1 MDEAREEY
9 IMETK
14 LLPAEPLSWRDG
26 AIPALALGLAWL
38 FWACFDFARVLDFG
52 LPHLGVTALVCA
64 HFAAVFIVLG
74 RRARLSPGAVV
85 CMAAAL
91 LPALA
96 CALWDEPIF
105 TALNCL
111 VILLAAAMA
120 TFALAGRTDCGR
132 PRAIFDTATLS
143 ILALCSRLGRPFR
156 ALGQL
161 GKRADRK
168 KLGYAAASVLL
179 ALPVAAVVL
188 WLLTSA
194 DAVFSG
200 LFARLRPDFPASRI
214 LRPLRILATALF
226 LASALWFIREEPAP
240 KAAEKPHGPRRA
252 VLFLGMTA
260 ALDIV
265 YIIFCYIQIKYLFG
279 GAVEA
284 SMAGGWAEYAR
295 SGFFQLVAVTAINL
309 TLCLAGTDAGRF
321 ASHGGKLLREL
332 YALLLALTAVI
343 LASAF
348 RRMCLYID
356 AYGLSVLRLLTLWA
370 MAVIAFGI
378 LMAGWKLC
386 RPGASFFRAAGVFAL
401 GLWCVMALAGPGRL
415 IADYNA
421 DRYLSGKLA
430 EVDTDYLRGLGTD
443 ALPALRALGEEPDPP
458 AMDRPWAQ
466 MSASYQRA
474 AK

>member
-1 MDEAREEY
+1 MDEAKQEY

-14 LLPAEPLSWRDG
+14 LTPAGPLTWRDG
-26 AIPALALGLAWL
+26 AIPALAICLAWL
-38 FWACFDFARVLDFG
+38 FWANFDPLRMLDFG
-52 LPHLGVTALVCA
+52 LPHLGVAALVCA
-64 HFAAVFIVLG
+64 HFAAVFLTLG
-74 RRARLSPGAVV
+74 RRTRLSPGAAA
-85 CMAAAL
+85 CMTAAL
-91 LPALA
+91 LSALA
-96 CALWDEPIF
+96 CAMWDEPIF
-105 TALNCL
+105 TMLNCL

-120 TFALAGRTDCGR
+120 TFALAGRADCGR
-132 PRAIFDTATLS
+132 PGAIFDTVTLS
-143 ILALCSRLGRPFR
+143 IQALCTRLGRPFR

-188 WLLTSA
+188 WLLSSA
-194 DAVFSG
+194 DAVFSD
-200 LFARLRPDFPASRI
+200 LFARLRPDFPIGRYF
-214 LRPLRILATALF
+214 RPLRTLVTALF
-226 LASALWFIREEPAP
+226 LASALYFIREEPAP

-260 ALDIV
+260 ALDAV

-309 TLCLAGTDAGRF
+309 TLCLAGTDKECF
-321 ASHGGKLLREL
+321 ASHGGKLLRGL

-356 AYGLSVLRLLTLWA
+356 AFGLSVLRLLTLWA

-378 LMAGWKLC
+378 LAAGWKLC
-386 RPGASFFRAAGVFAL
+386 RPGVSFFRAAGVFAL
-401 GLWCVMALAGPGRL
+401 GLWCVMALAGPGRM
-415 IADYNA
+415 IADYNTE
-421 DRYLSGKLA
+421 RYLSGELT
-430 EVDTDYLRGLGTD
+430 EVDAGYLRDLGTD
-443 ALPALRALGEEPDPP
+443 ALPALRALGEEAD
-458 AMDRPWAQ
+458 MLTDRPWAQ
-466 MSASYQRA
+466 VSASYQRA

>member
-1 MDEAREEY
+1 MDEAKQEY

-14 LLPAEPLSWRDG
+14 PTPAEPLTWRDG
-26 AIPALALGLAWL
+26 AIPALAICLTWL
-38 FWACFDFARVLDFG
+38 FWANFDFVRVLDFG
-52 LPHLGVTALVCA
+52 LPHLGVPALVCA
-64 HFAAVFIVLG
+64 HFAAVFITLG
-74 RRARLSPGAVV
+74 RRARLSSGAGV
-85 CMAAAL
+85 CMTAAL
-91 LPALA
+91 LSALA

-105 TALNCL
+105 TMLNCL

-120 TFALAGRTDCGR
+120 TFALAGRTDCNR
-132 PRAIFDTATLS
+132 PRAIFDTVTLS
-143 ILALCSRLGRPFR
+143 LLALCTRLGRPFR
-156 ALGQL
+156 ALWQL

-188 WLLTSA
+188 WLLSSA
-194 DAVFSG
+194 DAVFSD
-200 LFARLRPDFPASRI
+200 LFARLRPDFPI
-214 LRPLRILATALF
+214 GHYFRPLRTLSTALF
-226 LASALWFIREEPAP
+226 LASALYFIREDPAP
-240 KAAEKPHGPRRA
+240 RAAEKPHGPRRA

-260 ALDIV
+260 ALDAV

-309 TLCLAGTDAGRF
+309 TLCLAGTDKECF
-321 ASHGGKLLREL
+321 ASHGGKLLRGL

-356 AYGLSVLRLLTLWA
+356 AFGLSVLRLLTLWA

-378 LMAGWKLC
+378 LAAGWKLC
-386 RPGASFFRAAGVFAL
+386 RPGVSFFRAAGVFAL
-401 GLWCVMALAGPGRL
+401 GLWCVMALAGPGRM
-415 IADYNA
+415 IADYNTE
-421 DRYLSGKLA
+421 RYLSGELT
-430 EVDTDYLRGLGTD
+430 EVDAGYLRDLGTD
-443 ALPALRALGEEPDPP
+443 ALPALRALGEEAD
-458 AMDRPWAQ
+458 MLTDRPWAQ
-466 MSASYQRA
+466 VSASYQRA

>member
-1 MDEAREEY
+1 MDEAKQKY

-14 LLPAEPLSWRDG
+14 LAPAEPLSWRDG

-38 FWACFDFARVLDFG
+38 FWANFDFVGVLDFG
-52 LPHLGVTALVCA
+52 LPHLGVVALVCA
-64 HFAAVFIVLG
+64 HFAAVLITLG

-91 LPALA
+91 LAAIA
-96 CALWDEPIF
+96 CAVWDEPIF
-105 TALNCL
+105 TMLNCL

-120 TFALAGRTDCGR
+120 TFALAGRADCGR
-132 PRAIFDTATLS
+132 PGAIFDTVTLS
-143 ILALCSRLGRPFR
+143 IQALCTRLGRPFR

-188 WLLTSA
+188 WLLSSA

-200 LFARLRPDFPASRI
+200 LFARLRPDFPIGRYF
-214 LRPLRILATALF
+214 RPLRTLATALF
-226 LASALWFIREEPAP
+226 LASALWFIREAPAP
-240 KAAEKPHGPRRA
+240 RAAEKSHGPRRA

-295 SGFFQLVAVTAINL
+295 SGFFQLVAVAAINL
-309 TLCLAGTDAGRF
+309 TLCLAGTDESRF
-321 ASHGGKLLREL
+321 ASHGGKLLQGL

-356 AYGLSVLRLLTLWA
+356 AFGLSVLRLLTLWA

-386 RPGASFFRAAGVFAL
+386 RPGVSFFRAAGGFAL
-401 GLWCVMALAGPGRL
+401 ALWCVMALAGPGRM

-421 DRYLSGKLA
+421 DRYLSGQLK
-430 EVDTDYLRGLGTD
+430 EVDAGYLRDLGYD
-443 ALPALRALGEEPDPP
+443 ALPALRALGEEMDTP

-466 MSASYQRA
+466 WSASYQRA

>member
-1 MDEAREEY
+1 MDEAKREY

-14 LLPAEPLSWRDG
+14 LTPAEPLSWRDG

-38 FWACFDFARVLDFG
+38 FWANFDPVRMLDFG
-52 LPHLGVTALVCA
+52 LPHLGIPTLVCA
-64 HFAAVFIVLG
+64 HFAAVFLVLG
-74 RRARLSPGAVV
+74 RRARLSPGAGV
-85 CMAAAL
+85 CMAAAML
-91 LPALA
+91 SALA
-96 CALWDEPIF
+96 CAVWDEPIF
-105 TALNCL
+105 TILNCL

-132 PRAIFDTATLS
+132 PRAVLDTIALS
-143 ILALCSRLGRPFR
+143 IQALCTRLGRPFR

-188 WLLTSA
+188 WLLSSA

-200 LFARLRPDFPASRI
+200 LFARLRPDFPIGRYF
-214 LRPLRILATALF
+214 RPLRVLATALF
-226 LASALWFIREEPAP
+226 PASALYFICEAP
-240 KAAEKPHGPRRA
+240 TPRAAETSHGPRRA

-295 SGFFQLVAVTAINL
+295 SGFFQLVAVAAINL

-321 ASHGGKLLREL
+321 ASPGGKLLRGL

-348 RRMCLYID
+348 RRMCFYID
-356 AYGLSVLRLLTLWA
+356 AFGLSVLRLLTLWA

-401 GLWCVMALAGPGRL
+401 TLWCVMALAGPGCL
-415 IADYNA
+415 IANYNA
-421 DRYLSGKLA
+421 DRYLSGELS
-430 EVDTDYLRGLGTD
+430 EVDANYLRALGAD
-443 ALPALRALGEEPDPP
+443 ALPALRALGEDADPP

-466 MSASYQRA
+466 WSVSYQQA

>member
-1 MDEAREEY
+1 MDEAKQEY

-14 LLPAEPLSWRDG
+14 STLAEPLSWRDG
-26 AIPALALGLAWL
+26 AIPALAIGLAWL
-38 FWACFDFARVLDFG
+38 FWANFDFVRMLDFG

-64 HFAAVFIVLG
+64 HFAAVFIALG

-85 CMAAAL
+85 CVAAVL
-91 LPALA
+91 LSALA

-111 VILLAAAMA
+111 VILLTAAMA
-120 TFALAGRTDCGR
+120 TFALAGRTDCCR
-132 PRAIFDTATLS
+132 PRAIFDAVTLS
-143 ILALCSRLGRPFR
+143 ILALCTRLGRPFR

-161 GKRADRK
+161 GRRADRK

-188 WLLTSA
+188 WLLSSA
-194 DAVFSG
+194 DAVFSD
-200 LFARLRPDFPASRI
+200 LFSRLRPDFPIGRI
-214 LRPLRILATALF
+214 FRPLRTLTTALF
-226 LASALWFIREEPAP
+226 LASALYFIREAP
-240 KAAEKPHGPRRA
+240 TPRAAEYLGRPRRA

-279 GAVEA
+279 GAAEA

-295 SGFFQLVAVTAINL
+295 SGFFQLVAVAAINL
-309 TLCLAGTDAGRF
+309 TLCLAGTDKERF
-321 ASHGGKLLREL
+321 ASHGGKLLRGL

-356 AYGLSVLRLLTLWA
+356 AFGLSVLRLLTLWA

-378 LMAGWKLC
+378 LMAGWKLR
-386 RPGASFFRAAGVFAL
+386 RPGASFFRAAGLFAL

-415 IADYNA
+415 IANYNA
-421 DRYLSGKLA
+421 DRYLSGQLT
-430 EVDTDYLRGLGTD
+430 EVDAGYLRSLGAD
-443 ALPALRALGEEPDPP
+443 ALPALRALGEEADMP
-458 AMDRPWAQ
+458 AGRPWAQ
-466 MSASYQRA
+466 VSASYQRA